1 VGTLVLA
8 WRTLVGTL
16 VRSLNRATY
25 IMGRRINYG
34 VARTQAVEKKGEP
47 NEEPENKQNTE
58 PQSGFDTMWNCRGRR
73 EIFFIT

>member
-1 VGTLVLA
+1 
-8 WRTLVGTL
+8 
-16 VRSLNRATY
+16 
-25 IMGRRINYG
+25 MGRRINYG